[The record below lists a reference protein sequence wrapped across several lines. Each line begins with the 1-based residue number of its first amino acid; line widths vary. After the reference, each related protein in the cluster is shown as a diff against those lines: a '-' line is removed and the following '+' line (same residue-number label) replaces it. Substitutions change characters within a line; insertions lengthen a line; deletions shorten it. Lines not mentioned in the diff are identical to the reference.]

1 MALGCQKKPI
11 SLLDQTMKSFLWQK
25 DHNTKGMSLISRDVV
40 IHSKDEGDLGLPNIK
55 VSQFALQTKRI
66 YIYLIKVKNLWME
79 VVSAKYGWHSLWTN
93 TYLIK
98 SNWCWRLFIQASIVL
113 RSGFT
118 HVIGDGTSIKFFKD
132 D

>member
-1 MALGCQKKPI
+1 
-11 SLLDQTMKSFLWQK
+11 
-25 DHNTKGMSLISRDVV
+25 MSLISRDVV

-66 YIYLIKVKNLWME
+66 CIYLIKVKNLWME
-79 VVSAKYGWHSLWTN
+79 VVNTKYGWHSLWTN

-118 HVIGDGTSIKFFKD
+118 RVIGDGTSIKFFKD